1 MTSHSQ
7 PEMTVAGSS
16 AQWDQT
22 RGGPLLWP
30 SSQLC
35 CAPSSS
41 SWTNKSLPLLL
52 TGRNTSWRF
61 VTTSQIC
68 SFWLTNNLLHLMRC
82 LSLCMCAS
90 TERLWLSS
98 GPVCG
103 GCDAGR
109 VLSHGSPVVRGCDG
123 AVNQPREQPETGVWM
138 LSTWWTAQVLGHQR
152 AALHRPHDICPYGK
166 LSIYDLHTEG
176 QWSSIDQQ
184 LIVANLHC

>member
-1 MTSHSQ
+1 MTSYSQ

-16 AQWDQT
+16 VHWDQT
-22 RGGPLLWP
+22 RGGPLLWA

-61 VTTSQIC
+61 VTTSQYAP
-68 SFWLTNNLLHLMRC
+68 FWLTKNLVLLLRC
-82 LSLCMCAS
+82 LLLCMCAS
-90 TERLWLSS
+90 TERLWVSS

-109 VLSHGSPVVRGCDG
+109 VLSHGPPVVRGCDG
-123 AVNQPREQPETGVWM
+123 AVNQPREQPEIGVRM
-138 LSTWWTAQVLGHQR
+138 LRTRWTAQVLGHQR
-152 AALHRPHDICPYGK
+152 AALHRPHDIRPHGQ
-166 LSIYDLHTEG
+166 LSIHDLRAEG
-176 QWSSIDQQ
+176 QWSS
-184 LIVANLHC
+184 LINWW